1 MKTNLL
7 HRERKVSKPWGYELI
22 WAHTAR
28 YVGKILH
35 IDRGHRLS
43 YQYHNVKDET
53 IRLLSGRLEVET
65 EVDGARAKLTLNQG
79 ECLHIAPLM
88 RHRMIAIE
96 DCDVLEVSTP
106 ELDDV
111 VRLED
116 DYDRE
121 DVVHKEA

>member
-1 MKTNLL
+1 MNTELL
-7 HRERKVSKPWGYELI
+7 HREERVDKPWGYELI
-22 WAHTAR
+22 WAHTSR

-35 IDRGHRLS
+35 INKGHRLS
-43 YQYHNVKDET
+43 YQYHNIKDET
-53 IRLLSGRLEVET
+53 IRLLSGRLDVET
-65 EVDGARAKLTLNQG
+65 EENGFRKILTLKAG
-79 ECLHIAPLM
+79 EALHIVPLM

-116 DYDRE
+116 DYCR
-121 DVVHKEA
+121 